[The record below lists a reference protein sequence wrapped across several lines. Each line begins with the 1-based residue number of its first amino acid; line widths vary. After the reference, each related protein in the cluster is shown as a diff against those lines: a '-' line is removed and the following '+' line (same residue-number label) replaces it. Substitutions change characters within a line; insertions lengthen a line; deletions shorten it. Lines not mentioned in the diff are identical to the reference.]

1 MNGKFIHRAVI
12 QRQMEIGK
20 NYTPSVSPD
29 IHDAPNIQGYL
40 DYREW
45 G

>member
-1 MNGKFIHRAVI
+1 
-12 QRQMEIGK
+12 MEIGK
-20 NYTPSVSPD
+20 NYMPSVSPD

-45 G
+45 DDLMTK